1 MPQRSCIPGR
11 VERSS
16 LTPVAR
22 IKREAV
28 WTAPVAVVTEYSS
41 PDLAA

>member
-1 MPQRSCIPGR
+1 MPQRSCNPGID
-11 VERSS
+11 ERSS

-28 WTAPVAVVTEYSS
+28 CSAP
-41 PDLAA
+41 PL